1 MNPSSR
7 IPNTRAVTVTPT
19 LTHNISPARHARECG
34 CRGVS
39 GTAPHPTTI
48 QYNTIQYNT
57 TTVRTR
63 LARWVCAYCTVRDG
77 TERNGRLKRSGGSC
91 IGRKSIGRVVL
102 RCVKSTKDNYEDD
115 GDDSKKKIKLEEYWK
130 PSIRACIEQ
139 EEQGDTDDVMMW
151 AHRQKQ

>member
-1 MNPSSR
+1 
-7 IPNTRAVTVTPT
+7 
-19 LTHNISPARHARECG
+19 
-34 CRGVS
+34 
-39 GTAPHPTTI
+39 
-48 QYNTIQYNT
+48 
-57 TTVRTR
+57 
-63 LARWVCAYCTVRDG
+63 
-77 TERNGRLKRSGGSC
+77 
-91 IGRKSIGRVVL
+91 VL